1 MACYS
6 LLNMLEKKKIM
17 SFDLVFF
24 LVYIDIFA
32 SYIFILLSVH
42 GLCLHW
48 SAQLFWGDG
57 YWAGEVAQRNVP
69 SISVFYCQLS
79 I

>member
-6 LLNMLEKKKIM
+6 LLNMLEKKKSCHLIW
-17 SFDLVFF
+17 FF

-57 YWAGEVAQRNVP
+57 YWAGEVAQQNVP

>member
-17 SFDLVFF
+17 SFDLFFF

-48 SAQLFWGDG
+48 SAQLF
-57 YWAGEVAQRNVP
+57 
-69 SISVFYCQLS
+69 
-79 I
+79 